1 MIYQSTTNK
10 LVSQAH
16 TVDEFI
22 NLGEQ
27 SKDHIGYADL
37 SYIEKRNNL
46 DFVVKSLLDDYSY
59 EINQMA
65 KDIELTDKAVI
76 KYRYNPKLLS
86 YDLYNTTRLY
96 YVILRINNICNVH
109 EFSLENHTI
118 KLLEVADMTSLM
130 SGIYRAENLS
140 LQTFANAHAND
151 VIETPISKCVYKRDP
166 IARFSK

>member
-151 VIETPISKCVYKRDP
+151 VIETPISKYVYKRDP

>member
-16 TVDEFI
+16 TVDEFV

-65 KDIELTDKAVI
+65 KDIELTDKVVI

-151 VIETPISKCVYKRDP
+151 VIETPINKYVYKRDP
-166 IARFSK
+166 IARFNK

>member
-16 TVDEFI
+16 TVDEFV

-151 VIETPISKCVYKRDP
+151 VIETPINKYVYKRDP
-166 IARFSK
+166 IARFNK

>member
-151 VIETPISKCVYKRDP
+151 VIETPINKYVYKRDP
-166 IARFSK
+166 IARFNK